1 LFFSSFRSTGIEV
14 KLKILAY
21 PNFLSAIFSKKL
33 FCQMFMKTYLALPVR
48 SLLKPKP
55 TKIDSL
61 VKLSYTKQAKV
72 MPCAFS
78 LFLIVKLGNKFITK
92 TIFFWV

>member
-1 LFFSSFRSTGIEV
+1 
-14 KLKILAY
+14 
-21 PNFLSAIFSKKL
+21 
-33 FCQMFMKTYLALPVR
+33 MFMKTYLALPVR
-48 SLLKPKP
+48 PLLKPKP

-61 VKLSYTKQAKV
+61 VKLSYTKHAKV